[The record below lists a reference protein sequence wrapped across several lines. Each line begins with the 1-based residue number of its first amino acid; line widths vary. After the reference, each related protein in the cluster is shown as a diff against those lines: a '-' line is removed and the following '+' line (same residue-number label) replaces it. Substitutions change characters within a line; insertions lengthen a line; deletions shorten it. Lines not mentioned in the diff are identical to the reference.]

1 MGYRSYKGLKDE
13 ADNIYPK
20 ISRYGGELN
29 TKYKRN
35 KIKKKYIFFLLSFFF
50 HPIFSTDDV
59 FFILLSPTTK
69 KLKGFKNPNKR
80 EIRIDFL
87 I

>member
-35 KIKKKYIFFLLSFFF
+35 KIIKKIQFFSLSFFFIQFFQQMMFFFLLS
-50 HPIFSTDDV
+50 P
-59 FFILLSPTTK
+59 K
-69 KLKGFKNPNKR
+69 AKN
-80 EIRIDFL
+80 
-87 I
+87 

>member
-35 KIKKKYIFFLLSFFF
+35 KIKKNTFFFLLSFFF

-59 FFILLSPTTK
+59 FFYFALPNNK
-69 KLKGFKNPNKR
+69 KIKR
-80 EIRIDFL
+80 V
-87 I
+87 